1 MNSNSDSPPP
11 EPKPLSLRRWSQ
23 RKHEAAR
30 TKANTDAA
38 TPNDAMASAAGADPR
53 ASAPGIVAP
62 ASTAATSGPSPPL
75 PPVESL
81 TPDSDFTAFFDAKA
95 GVAETV
101 KRAALKQLLRDP
113 RFNVMDGLDT
123 YIDDYTREDPIPD
136 GVLKRLVQSRAF
148 RDPNAEEQAEEQ
160 AERDA
165 VIGRAQGGASAELP
179 RSASVP
185 TLPDETTASSR
196 DGDAPPDS
204 PASNRP

>member
-1 MNSNSDSPPP
+1 MNSKSDSPPP
-11 EPKPLSLRRWSQ
+11 EAKPLSLHRWSQ

-38 TPNDAMASAAGADPR
+38 TPNDAMPSAAGVNPTASAPAVVSAASAAATPNP
-53 ASAPGIVAP
+53 SA
-62 ASTAATSGPSPPL
+62 PL

-136 GVLKRLVQSRAF
+136 SVLKRLVQSRPF

-160 AERDA
+160 AQRDA
-165 VIGRAQGGASAELP
+165 AIGQAQGGASAELP
-179 RSASVP
+179 HSASVP
-185 TLPDETTASSR
+185 AFPSETTASSNA
-196 DGDAPPDS
+196 GDAPPDLPS
-204 PASNRP
+204 SSRP